1 VRRGLC
7 RSAYVT
13 MDRKMPLASGERLG
27 RYEIR
32 GLLGKGGMGEVYR
45 AHDVETER
53 DVAVK
58 VAKDEFSE
66 RFAREAR
73 IIASLNHPN
82 ICTLHD
88 VGPNYLLME
97 LVEGPT
103 LADLLK
109 QGPIE
114 TEKALRIARQIADAL
129 DHAHGKQ
136 VVHRDL
142 KPANIKIRPDG
153 TVKVLDFG
161 LAKPGRTPGSEDPL
175 DGYGDDSP
183 TVTASMTEA
192 GMILGTSAYMAPEQA
207 RGEEVDKRADIWAF
221 GVVLYEM
228 LTGDRLFHGSTTSE
242 VLAAV
247 LRDPVNL
254 GKVAPHLRG
263 VLEQCLMRDPRQRL
277 RDIGDVWRAGQPDA
291 ARVALQANARRAV
304 FAWSAAAVLAL
315 VALGLGIVAYRN
327 SQQGT
332 PTVTRLSIAPPQNG
346 ILDPR
351 FGLAVSPNGRHVVFR
366 ARVGGKSALWVR
378 DLDSP
383 EPRMLPG
390 TEGGQAPFWS
400 PDSLW
405 VGFFTETLLK
415 KAAVTGGSAITLC
428 EARGF
433 PKGATWNQND
443 VIVFSTSVR
452 HELLQVSAAGGT
464 PVPLTELDSSRG
476 EVDHVAPWFLPDG
489 RHFLYVG
496 VASDS
501 EKSALFVGDLES
513 KARKQLTVLAAP
525 EYYAGHLLY
534 LQAGG
539 TLLAQ
544 PFDVSRLET
553 IGDPVPLAENVYS
566 GSASSG
572 GVLAYASSAGA
583 TQLTW
588 LDRTGKA
595 LATLGP
601 PGNWQYASISPDGS
615 RIVADLR
622 DQTDN
627 AGLWLFD
634 RAGVPTRIT
643 FTGRNIAPMWMAD
656 GALVTFLGWRDGTA
670 RLYRKSVS
678 GAEQEAVLVDR
689 SLIPYSA
696 SRDGRWLFAMTPCD
710 SAKTSCDIWV
720 VPLAGER
727 KPYPLLETKFR
738 EWAPAISPNGRWLA
752 YNSNESGQRQIYV
765 MSFPEPGGKWQVS
778 ANSGYLPVWSYDGRE
793 LYFTNADN
801 TRMMAAEIRPGATF
815 QAGPPKELFPI
826 RMPPIQSRFD
836 VGKDG
841 RFLVPTITDE
851 SANVQIT
858 VVLNWAQLLKK

>member
-1 VRRGLC
+1 M
-7 RSAYVT
+7 S
-13 MDRKMPLASGERLG
+13 LASGEKLG

-45 AHDVETER
+45 AHDLETGR

-58 VAKDEFSE
+58 VARHEFSE

-73 IIASLNHPN
+73 IVASLNHPN
-82 ICTLHD
+82 ICTLYD
-88 VGPNYLLME
+88 VGPNYLVME

-109 QGPIE
+109 KGPIE
-114 TEKALRIARQIADAL
+114 TDEALRIARQIADAL
-129 DHAHGKQ
+129 DHAHGKP

-161 LAKPGRTPGSEDPL
+161 LAKLARTPDSKDPL

-183 TVTASMTEA
+183 TVSPSMTEA

-221 GVVLYEM
+221 GVVLHEM

-254 GKVAPHLRG
+254 EKVPPHLRG
-263 VLEQCLMRDPRQRL
+263 VLEQCLTRDSRKRL

-291 ARVALQANARRAV
+291 AKVVLQANARRAV
-304 FAWSAAAVLAL
+304 LAWGAAAVLAL
-315 VALGLGIVAYRN
+315 VAVALAIVAYRN

-332 PTVTRLSIAPPQNG
+332 PTVTRLSIAPPQNS
-346 ILDPR
+346 ILDPLY
-351 FGLAVSPNGRHVVFR
+351 GLAVSPDGRHVVFR

-378 DLDSP
+378 DLDST
-383 EPRMLPG
+383 ESRMLPG
-390 TEGGQAPFWS
+390 TEGGAVPFWS
-400 PDSLW
+400 PDNLW

-415 KAAVTGGSAITLC
+415 KVGVTGGSAITLC
-428 EARGF
+428 EARGT
-433 PKGATWNQND
+433 PSGATWNQND

-452 HELLQVSAAGGT
+452 HELLRVSAAGGT
-464 PVPLTELDSSRG
+464 PVPLTELDTSRG
-476 EVDHVAPWFLPDG
+476 EVEHVAPWFLPDG
-489 RHFLYVG
+489 RHFLYG
-496 VASDS
+496 GIASDL

-513 KARKQLTVLAAP
+513 KTRKQLTVTAVQA

-534 LQAGG
+534 GREG

-544 PFDVSRLET
+544 PFDASRLEIT
-553 IGDPVPLAENVYS
+553 GDPVPLAENVDS
-566 GSASSG
+566 ASASS
-572 GVLAYASSAGA
+572 GVLAYASGAGA
-583 TQLTW
+583 TQQLTW
-588 LDRTGKA
+588 FDRTGKA

-601 PGNWQYASISPDGS
+601 PGNWHYASISPDGS
-615 RIVADLR
+615 RVIADLR
-622 DQTDN
+622 NQSDDE
-627 AGLWLFD
+627 GLWLLD
-634 RAGVPTRIT
+634 RAGVTTRIT
-643 FTGRNIAPMWMAD
+643 FTGRNIAPLWMAR
-656 GALVTFLGWRDGTA
+656 GAFVAFWGERDGTA
-670 RLYRKSVS
+670 RLYRKAVS
-678 GAEQEAVLVDR
+678 GVEQEAVLVDQN
-689 SLIPYSA
+689 LIPYSV
-696 SRDGRWLFAMTPCD
+696 SRDGRWLFAMTSCA

-720 VPLAGER
+720 VPLADER

-738 EWAPAISPNGRWLA
+738 EWAPAISPDGRWLA
-752 YNSNESGQRQIYV
+752 YSSNESGRREIYV
-765 MSFPEPGGKWQVS
+765 MSFPEPVGKWQVS

-815 QAGPPKELFPI
+815 QNGPPKELFPI
-826 RMPPIQSRFD
+826 RMAPSFSRFD

-858 VVLNWAQLLKK
+858 VVLNWPQLLKK